1 MLKRTISLLLCLFL
15 LSSGCLAFAYDGT
28 EYQGPPSL
36 PDDAPTT
43 PDVNFAILY
52 EESTGTVMYTKN
64 ADRTN
69 APASM
74 TKVMTAL
81 LVLEHNPTLE
91 GSYVVPPEAVSEQYC
106 YWMNAI
112 HLEEGEEITIRDL
125 MHYLLIPSGNEAA
138 TTLAHYV
145 AGDIDT
151 FIQMMNDR
159 ADQLGMTKT
168 HYADPHGLSEYNR
181 ISCEDM
187 LILARE
193 AMKHEEFRNIVSKTV
208 GTLPASNKREEPYRY
223 NTTNRVLSPRNVP
236 EYDGGFSDDI
246 VGIKTGYI
254 RVAGYNLAC
263 CMNYDE
269 EDLTVY
275 SIVMHGKSLSINGA
289 ERLSSHTETLN
300 LMRWARTFEKEGVAA
315 GERILSTATQG
326 NRENNVQLAA
336 AADAMVLTR
345 GTLAA
350 ETVLYP
356 VEKKVSAGDVL
367 GKLRLTDAFGNVK
380 EVDLIAMNDAVTDR
394 TAEYTILSAI
404 SIGTMVTCAV
414 AATFLRKRRSRS

>member
-1 MLKRTISLLLCLFL
+1 MCAASVTGATLEKTDKKRGFPMLKRLLALLLCLL
-15 LSSGCLAFAYDGT
+15 AVGQTCLAYDGT
-28 EYQGPPSL
+28 EYDGPAVL
-36 PDDAPTT
+36 PADAPDAS
-43 PDVNFAILY
+43 DVDFAILY

-91 GSYVVPPEAVSEQYC
+91 GSYVVPAEAVSEKYC

-112 HLEEGEEITIRDL
+112 HLEEGEEITIRHL
-125 MHYLLIPSGNEAA
+125 MHYLLIPSGNEAG

-159 ADQLGMTKT
+159 ADELGMTKT

-193 AMKHEEFRNIVSKTV
+193 AMKHEEFRNIVSKTN
-208 GTLPASNKREEPYRY
+208 GTLPASNKRTKPYRY
-223 NTTNRVLSPRNVP
+223 NTTNRVMYPRNVP

-269 EDLTVY
+269 EDMT
-275 SIVMHGKSLSINGA
+275 G
-289 ERLSSHTETLN
+289 
-300 LMRWARTFEKEGVAA
+300 
-315 GERILSTATQG
+315 
-326 NRENNVQLAA
+326 
-336 AADAMVLTR
+336 
-345 GTLAA
+345 
-350 ETVLYP
+350 
-356 VEKKVSAGDVL
+356 
-367 GKLRLTDAFGNVK
+367 
-380 EVDLIAMNDAVTDR
+380 
-394 TAEYTILSAI
+394 
-404 SIGTMVTCAV
+404 
-414 AATFLRKRRSRS
+414 